1 MNQKTLNAILVNH
14 DKWVCDP
21 TTGAKANLAGADLT
35 GANLRGANLNRA
47 NLTGADLTGA
57 NLTGAD
63 LTGADLTGANLSG
76 ANLSGANLRGANL
89 NRADLTGAD
98 LDFSCLPLWCGG
110 LKFKLDERLAKQIMY
125 HALSLCH
132 EHVTPDAAL
141 RKWVNTFHRVGEV
154 PKL

>member
-1 MNQKTLNAILVNH
+1 MNQKTLNAILANH
-14 DKWVCDP
+14 DKWVSDP
-21 TTGAKANLAGADLT
+21 TTGAKANLANADLTSANLTRANLAWANLYGADLT
-35 GANLRGANLNRA
+35 GADLRGADLNRANLIGADLNRA

-57 NLTGAD
+57 NL
-63 LTGADLTGANLSG
+63 
-76 ANLSGANLRGANL
+76 
-89 NRADLTGAD
+89 
-98 LDFSCLPLWCGG
+98 DFAALPLWCGG
-110 LKFKLDERLAKQIMY
+110 LGFKLDERLAKQIMY

>member
-1 MNQKTLNAILVNH
+1 MNLEKTLANH
-14 DKWVCDP
+14 EKWLQNP

-35 GANLRGANLNRA
+35 GA
-47 NLTGADLTGA
+47 DLPGA
-57 NLTGAD
+57 NLTRAD
-63 LTGADLTGANLSG
+63 LIGANLSG
-76 ANLSGANLRGANL
+76 ANLTD
-89 NRADLTGAD
+89 ADLTGAN
-98 LDFSCLPLWCGG
+98 LDFAALPLWCGG
-110 LKFKLDERLAKQIMY
+110 LGFKLDERLAKQIMY

>member
-14 DKWVCDP
+14 DKWVSDP
-21 TTGAKANLAGADLT
+21 TTGAKANLAGADL
-35 GANLRGANLNRA
+35 ARADLPRA

-76 ANLSGANLRGANL
+76 ANLSGASLNRANL
-89 NRADLTGAD
+89 NRAD

>member
-1 MNQKTLNAILVNH
+1 VNQKTLNAILVNH

-21 TTGAKANLAGADLT
+21 TTGAKANLAGA
-35 GANLRGANLNRA
+35 
-47 NLTGADLTGA
+47 
-57 NLTGAD
+57 
-63 LTGADLTGANLSG
+63 
-76 ANLSGANLRGANL
+76 NLSGANLRGANL
-89 NRADLTGAD
+89 NRANLNRAD

>member
-1 MNQKTLNAILVNH
+1 LKHNQRAHVNQKTLNAILVNH

-35 GANLRGANLNRA
+35 GADLRGANLTRANLRGANLNRA
-47 NLTGADLTGA
+47 NLI
-57 NLTGAD
+57 
-63 LTGADLTGANLSG
+63 GANLSG

-89 NRADLTGAD
+89 NRANLNRAD

>member
-1 MNQKTLNAILVNH
+1 VNS
-14 DKWVCDP
+14 DELRAAYANGNRDF
-21 TTGAKANLAGADLT
+21 AEANLRGTNLRWADLS
-35 GANLRGANLNRA
+35 GANLRW
-47 NLTGADLTGA
+47 AD
-57 NLTGAD
+57 
-63 LTGADLTGANLSG
+63 LSG

-89 NRADLTGAD
+89 NRANLNRAD

>member
-35 GANLRGANLNRA
+35 GADLPGANLI
-47 NLTGADLTGA
+47 
-57 NLTGAD
+57 
-63 LTGADLTGANLSG
+63 GANLSG
-76 ANLSGANLRGANL
+76 ANLTRANLIGANLIGANL
-89 NRADLTGAD
+89 NRAD

>member
-1 MNQKTLNAILVNH
+1 VNQKTLNAILVNH

-21 TTGAKANLAGADLT
+21 TTGAKANLAGADLP
-35 GANLRGANLNRA
+35 GANLI
-47 NLTGADLTGA
+47 
-57 NLTGAD
+57 
-63 LTGADLTGANLSG
+63 GANLSG
-76 ANLSGANLRGANL
+76 ANLTRANLIGANLIGANL
-89 NRADLTGAD
+89 NRAD

>member
-1 MNQKTLNAILVNH
+1 MKHNQGAHVNQKTLNAILVNH

-35 GANLRGANLNRA
+35 GADLPGANLI
-47 NLTGADLTGA
+47 
-57 NLTGAD
+57 
-63 LTGADLTGANLSG
+63 GANLSG
-76 ANLSGANLRGANL
+76 ANLTRANLIGANLIGANL
-89 NRADLTGAD
+89 NRAD

>member
-14 DKWVCDP
+14 DKWVCDL

-35 GANLRGANLNRA
+35 GADLPGANLNRA
-47 NLTGADLTGA
+47 NLPGADLTGA
-57 NLTGAD
+57 NL
-63 LTGADLTGANLSG
+63 
-76 ANLSGANLRGANL
+76 
-89 NRADLTGAD
+89 NRAD

-110 LKFKLDERLAKQIMY
+110 LKFKLDKRLAKQIMY